1 MMNANTAL
9 DLLLGGLA
17 PALEETGFTP
27 VRAKAGQEGEGGAAQ
42 GTALFAGEHGTLRVK
57 LEDDRA
63 ALQFCES
70 PPQDA
75 LEGEYRQLS
84 LSLLELDH
92 ATEKDCRYIADD
104 FAEALREKFRKGR
117 KGAPGLA
124 AKKGPPKSVSK
135 TAIKNGDAYYDALS
149 FGNSFT
155 GLYPELRP
163 AYRANYERYG
173 EFLPEEFFL
182 GRGNGAVLDTIRQ
195 NNPAQMKRLF
205 SLLNEVYENG
215 VNEVQSLIA
224 VTVLGC
230 LENDQALL
238 AHCADYM
245 SGDLAP
251 VVIRVNKYLAT
262 HKEAR
267 YKLENPPLYRPKKA
281 KKPGLLQQLMGGGG
295 QGGMPGM

>member
-1 MMNANTAL
+1 MNANTAL
-9 DLLLGGLA
+9 ELLLGGLA
-17 PALEETGFTP
+17 PGLAEVGFAAVRQRAGEEAP
-27 VRAKAGQEGEGGAAQ
+27 GGI
-42 GTALFAGEHGTLRVK
+42 ALFSGEAGTLRIK

-70 PPQDA
+70 QPEDA

-84 LSLLELDH
+84 LSLLELDR
-92 ATEKDCRYIADD
+92 ATEKDCKYIADE
-104 FAEALREKFRKGR
+104 FAEALQEKFRPRK
-117 KGAPGLA
+117 KGAPSA

-155 GLYPELRP
+155 GIYPELRA

-182 GRGNGAVLDTIRQ
+182 DGGNSVVLQTIRQ
-195 NNPAQMKRLF
+195 NNPAQMRRLF
-205 SLLNEVYENG
+205 SLLNEVFENG
-215 VNEVQSLIA
+215 VNDVQSLVA
-224 VTVLGC
+224 VTILGS
-230 LENDQALL
+230 LENDQSLL
-238 AHCADYM
+238 ARCADYM
-245 SGDLAP
+245 SADLAP

-267 YKLENPPLYRPKKA
+267 RRMENPPLYRPQKA
-281 KKPGLLQQLMGGGG
+281 KKPGFFQQLMGGGG
-295 QGGMPGM
+295 GGMPGM

>member
-17 PALEETGFTP
+17 AALAETGFAA
-27 VRAKAGQEGEGGAAQ
+27 VKKKAGEENPEGAA
-42 GTALFAGEHGTLRVK
+42 LFSGEAGTLRVK

-63 ALQFCES
+63 ALHFCES
-70 PPQDA
+70 QDA

-84 LSLLELDH
+84 LSLLELET
-92 ATEKDCRYIADD
+92 ATERDCRYVADE

-117 KGAPGLA
+117 KGVPAA

-155 GLYPELRP
+155 GIFPELR
-163 AYRANYERYG
+163 ADYRANYERYG

-182 GRGNGAVLDTIRQ
+182 GAGTATVMATIKR
-195 NNPAQMKRLF
+195 NDPAQMRRLF
-205 SLLNEVYENG
+205 NLFNEVYENG
-215 VNEVQSLIA
+215 VNDVQSLVA
-224 VTVLGC
+224 VTILGS
-230 LENDQALL
+230 LENDQTLL
-238 AHCADYM
+238 ARCADYM

-251 VVIRVNKYLAT
+251 VVIRVNRCLASD
-262 HKEAR
+262 KDAR
-267 YKLENPPLYRPKKA
+267 RRLENPPPYRPKKA
-281 KKPGLLQQLMGGGG
+281 KKPGFLQQLMGGGG
-295 QGGMPGM
+295 QPGMPGV